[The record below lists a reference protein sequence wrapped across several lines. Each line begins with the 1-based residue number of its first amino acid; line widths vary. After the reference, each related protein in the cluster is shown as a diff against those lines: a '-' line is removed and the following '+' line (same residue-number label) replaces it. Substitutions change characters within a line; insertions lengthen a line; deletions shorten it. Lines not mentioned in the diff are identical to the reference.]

1 MRAGLLSAG
10 LPDGAG
16 GAVGDRVS
24 DRLHA
29 AGCVPLPSHDRR
41 AHRYLDPARLYY
53 AGLAEHPELREVL
66 RFWIEGQP
74 GEWSRDLNPLLRR
87 QVPGPR
93 LLALPDY
100 RTFGHVYAYLLGG
113 LSCLCRELGYA
124 GLALLVDEAEFYAA
138 LCAEDRAFAET
149 VFGCWALACLS
160 DEQARQG
167 EAALRKGGQEVHR
180 RLPLRHR
187 PDQPLACCFFL
198 TPDPQGLAALDTWVD
213 LARHQVELAPLEPA
227 HYGEL
232 YERVLGIYGA
242 AHPGF
247 EVPAGVTDAMGRMLY
262 GALHC
267 GALANPRAV
276 LKLLVEVL
284 DVCRLC
290 SHRLPGLMG
299 DLSRVIAGEG

>member
-1 MRAGLLSAG
+1 
-10 LPDGAG
+10 
-16 GAVGDRVS
+16 VS

-149 VFGCWALACLS
+149 VFGCWALACLR
-160 DEQARQG
+160 DDQARRG
-167 EAALRKGGQEVHR
+167 EADIRKGGQEVHR
-180 RLPLRHR
+180 KLPLRHEAG
-187 PDQPLACCFFL
+187 QPLACCFFL
-198 TPDPQGLAALDTWVD
+198 TPDPLGLAALDAWVHLD
-213 LARHQVELAPLEPA
+213 RHLVELARLQPSDYEEF
-227 HYGEL
+227 H
-232 YERVLGIYGA
+232 ERVRAIYRA

-247 EVPAGVTDAMGRMLY
+247 ELPAGVAGPMGRLLDA
-262 GALHC
+262 ALEC
-267 GALANPRAV
+267 GWTCGRWTT
-276 LKLLVEVL
+276 
-284 DVCRLC
+284 
-290 SHRLPGLMG
+290 S
-299 DLSRVIAGEG
+299 